1 MTTAEPAPKRRRDAA
16 ATREAILASAIEAF
30 TRHGYDGAGVR
41 GIAEGAGVTSKLVN
55 RYFGTKEK
63 LFAEAVDSSFAPDT
77 IVREALDPEAQGS
90 VAARLGDMLVRR
102 TGPEAPVSSSVLITF
117 RSSASPEATE
127 IVRDGIERHVVAP
140 VGALLEGEDT
150 ELRAEIVLSVM
161 AGVWLLRHITGLEA
175 LADAEPERLGAIV
188 TKLFDGLIEE

>member
-1 MTTAEPAPKRRRDAA
+1 MSAVEPAPKRKRDAA
-16 ATREAILASAIEAF
+16 ATREAILASAVQAF

-41 GIAEGAGVTSKLVN
+41 GIAEGAGVTAKLVN

-102 TGPEAPVSSSVLITF
+102 TGPEAQ
-117 RSSASPEATE
+117 
-127 IVRDGIERHVVAP
+127 
-140 VGALLEGEDT
+140 
-150 ELRAEIVLSVM
+150 
-161 AGVWLLRHITGLEA
+161 
-175 LADAEPERLGAIV
+175 
-188 TKLFDGLIEE
+188 